1 VHLLYYIIVTC
12 FGLIFGSFFNVAIYR
27 LPRHMSLGHRSQ
39 CPSCDEMIHWYDNI
53 PVLSFLV
60 LRARCRKCGL
70 HISWQYP
77 LVEVSTAVLF
87 ALTYWWSTSVVP
99 GILSIP
105 GGKPLQPELFIG
117 LVLVSVLIVVT
128 GTDITDGIIPNSAIL
143 TGLVIMVPLVV
154 ALGLY
159 RHQPGRI
166 GISVACALAG
176 SAFFLSAGLIYG
188 SLFMTPQEP
197 EPVIV
202 TVVAGDEPDGTE
214 ARVDAPGG
222 SDAVGA
228 DEDTEE
234 PLMTGVGMGDVKLM
248 FFTGLA
254 LGYFHWYFP
263 FIQVFFAALAG
274 TLVAVPLLI
283 FTEKGRKD
291 PIPFGPFLAA
301 GAIVALL
308 WGQAIADLYIKLSR

>member
-1 VHLLYYIIVTC
+1 MHLLYYIIVTC

-39 CPSCDEMIHWYDNI
+39 CPSCGEMIHWYDNV

-77 LVEVSTAVLF
+77 LVEASTAVLF
-87 ALTYWWSTSVVP
+87 ALTYWWSESVVP
-99 GILSIP
+99 RMLGIP

-143 TGLVIMVPLVV
+143 TGFVIIVPLVV

-166 GISVACALAG
+166 GISAACALAG

-188 SLFMTPQEP
+188 SLIKTPEEL
-197 EPVIV
+197 EPVV
-202 TVVAGDEPDGTE
+202 GAATAGDEPAGTE
-214 ARVDAPGG
+214 VRADVPVG
-222 SDAVGA
+222 SEVVGA
-228 DEDTEE
+228 DEDLEK

-254 LGYFHWYFP
+254 LGYFHWYFT
-263 FIQVFFAALAG
+263 FIQIFIAALAG
-274 TLVAVPLLI
+274 TIVAVPLLI
-283 FTEKGRKD
+283 FTDRGRKD

-301 GAIVALL
+301 GAIIAIF
-308 WGQAIADLYIKLSR
+308 WGQALADLYIKLSR